1 MTFNRVYCCVVQR
14 YEIGEV
20 CIQTFMYKI
29 HFIINT
35 GQTQYFK
42 IDLLNNVP
50 DTDRFREYVLDTG
63 VSSFA
68 ELSIVY

>member
-1 MTFNRVYCCVVQR
+1 
-14 YEIGEV
+14 
-20 CIQTFMYKI
+20 MYKI

-50 DTDRFREYVLDTG
+50 DTDRFREYDLDTG

-68 ELSIVY
+68 ELSIVVCTRPLQNLNSFWCTITLLVS